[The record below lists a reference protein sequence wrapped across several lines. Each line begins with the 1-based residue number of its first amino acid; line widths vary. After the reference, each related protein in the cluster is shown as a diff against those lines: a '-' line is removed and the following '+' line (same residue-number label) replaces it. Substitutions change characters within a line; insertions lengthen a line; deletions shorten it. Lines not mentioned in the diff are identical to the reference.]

1 MHRTTLLWGG
11 WKKSRY
17 HKEPYAQEMKKR
29 LLLRTG
35 ASEQPTDGVGGKKY
49 KDAVENVARAFRRVP
64 LQRTRSPRRLD
75 GR

>member
-1 MHRTTLLWGG
+1 MHTTTLLWGVG
-11 WKKSRY
+11 KGRY

-49 KDAVENVARAFRRVP
+49 KDAVENVARAFGRVP
-64 LQRTRSPRRLD
+64 LQRTRSRRLD